1 MYIPE
6 FVADVIIEEA
16 ETNGGM
22 LLKVLGTFHLGN
34 NYEMSNWGPGGI
46 NRDSRVFQVEE

>member
-6 FVADVIIEEA
+6 FVADVVIEDA

-22 LLKVLGTFHLGN
+22 LIKLLGTSHLGN
-34 NYEMSNWGPGGI
+34 NYEMSNLGPGGI